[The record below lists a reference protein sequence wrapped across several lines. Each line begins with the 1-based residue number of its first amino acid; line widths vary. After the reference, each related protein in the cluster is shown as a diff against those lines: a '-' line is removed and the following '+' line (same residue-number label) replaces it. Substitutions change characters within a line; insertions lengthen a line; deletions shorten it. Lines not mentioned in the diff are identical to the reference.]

1 MSNIS
6 RRKFLKGAGVAAL
19 AVAAAGLSGCT
30 RLASAVSGKSLLE
43 FGV

>member
-19 AVAAAGLSGCT
+19 AVAAPAT
-30 RLASAVSGKSLLE
+30 MSLLSPM
-43 FGV
+43 

>member
-19 AVAAAGLSGCT
+19 ATMSPMSPRFPV
-30 RLASAVSGKSLLE
+30 
-43 FGV
+43 

>member
-19 AVAAAGLSGCT
+19 AT
-30 RLASAVSGKSLLE
+30 LAPMSPMSPV
-43 FGV
+43 